1 MASTYL
7 SRTSTSATLATKYTL
22 SFWIKIANVGTDYR
36 IVNQYADANN
46 TAAIYFDA
54 SNNYL
59 NIVDKLSGSTHLDIS
74 TTRKFRDTNAWY
86 HIVIAADTTQSTA
99 ADRLKV
105 YINGVQE
112 TSFSPNTYPSQD
124 ASLGMQTVSASGQR
138 RIGTHNGG
146 NGDFLDGSLA
156 HFHFIDGLAYPASTF
171 GETDSTSGIWVPK
184 TSPSVTYG
192 NNGVFL
198 KFENSA
204 AMGTDSSGNSNTYT
218 VNGTM
223 TQNKDTPSNNF
234 ATLNPLYNPT
244 GSPSFTHGN
253 TTISGYDS
261 GKFYSASTLG
271 VNKGK
276 WYSEY
281 KIHATQSSATIHLG
295 ISSNPEKNS
304 YHNYFPGE
312 DTRSYSWGE
321 FGSTWYNG
329 TGTAQGTTF
338 TTGDIVGIALD
349 VDNSKLYFSKNGSWI
364 SIGGVTGVPTS
375 GATGTGAISI
385 NSADAND
392 GNGFW
397 HFAIGDNSGTYGS
410 DNVINCNFGQGYFG
424 TTAIA
429 SEGTNASGIGKFE
442 YDVPTGYTALSTKGL
457 NE

>member
-1 MASTYL
+1 MASTKL
-7 SRTSTSATLATKYTL
+7 TKTFSGASNRKTMTF
-22 SFWIKIANVGTDYR
+22 SFWVKRGKISSGCYLANAGAGGSPEAGIEFNGDDTFSTW
-36 IVNQYADANN
+36 Q
-46 TAAIYFDA
+46 
-54 SNNYL
+54 S
-59 NIVDKLSGSTHLDIS
+59 SGMSMRP
-74 TTRKFRDTNAWY
+74 TRKFRDPSAWY
-86 HIVIAADTTQSTA
+86 HIVVAIDTTQSTA
-99 ADRLKV
+99 SDRCKIYV
-105 YINGVQE
+105 NGVQE
-112 TSFSPNTYPSQD
+112 TSFVTETYPSQND
-124 ASLGMQTVSASGQR
+124 DLSWNSTATHV
-138 RIGTHNGG
+138 IGAYYSNS
-146 NGDFLDGSLA
+146 NYFDGIMS
-156 HFHFIDGLAYPASTF
+156 HFHFIDGTAYAASDF
-171 GETDSTSGIWVPK
+171 GETDSTTGEWKIK
-184 TSPSVTYG
+184 ASPSVTYG
-192 NNGVFL
+192 TNGFFIL
-198 KFENSA
+198 KNGNSV
-204 AMGTDSSGNSNTYT
+204 TDQSGNSNNFTAT
-218 VNGTM
+218 GNLTN
-223 TQNKDTPSNNF
+223 TEDCPSDNF

-244 GSPSFTHGN
+244 GGPELTNGL
-253 TTISGYDS
+253 TTVTGYDS
-261 GKFYSASTLG
+261 GKFYFASTLG
-271 VNKGK
+271 VTKGK

-281 KIHATQSSATIHLG
+281 KIQATQTSATIHLG

-410 DNVINCNFGQGYFG
+410 DNVINCNFGNGYFG
-424 TTAIA
+424 TTAIS

>member
-234 ATLNPLYNPT
+234 ATLNSLYNPT
-244 GSPSFTHGN
+244 GSPSFTNGLL
-253 TTISGYDS
+253 TVSGYDS

-281 KIHATQSSATIHLG
+281 KIQATQTSATIHL
-295 ISSNPEKNS
+295 
-304 YHNYFPGE
+304 
-312 DTRSYSWGE
+312 
-321 FGSTWYNG
+321 
-329 TGTAQGTTF
+329 
-338 TTGDIVGIALD
+338 DIVGIALD

-375 GATGTGAISI
+375 GSTGTGAISI
-385 NSADAND
+385 NDADAND

-397 HFAIGDNSGTYGS
+397 HFAIGDNSGSYGS
-410 DNVINCNFGQGYFG
+410 DNIINCNFGQGYFG
-424 TTAIA
+424 TTAVA
-429 SEGTNASGIGKFE
+429 SAGTNASDNGIFE

-457 NE
+457 NS

>member
-74 TTRKFRDTNAWY
+74 TTRKFRDTTAWY
-86 HIVIAADTTQSTA
+86 HIVIAADTTQATA

-112 TSFSPNTYPSQD
+112 TSFSPNTYPSQN

-146 NGDFLDGSLA
+146 NA
-156 HFHFIDGLAYPASTF
+156 
-171 GETDSTSGIWVPK
+171 DSESGIWVPK

-234 ATLNPLYNPT
+234 ATLNSLYNPT
-244 GSPSFTHGN
+244 GSPSFTNGLL
-253 TTISGYDS
+253 TVSGYDS

-281 KIHATQSSATIHLG
+281 KIQATQTSATIHLG
-295 ISSNPEKNS
+295 ISSNP
-304 YHNYFPGE
+304 
-312 DTRSYSWGE
+312 
-321 FGSTWYNG
+321 
-329 TGTAQGTTF
+329 
-338 TTGDIVGIALD
+338 
-349 VDNSKLYFSKNGSWI
+349 
-364 SIGGVTGVPTS
+364 
-375 GATGTGAISI
+375 
-385 NSADAND
+385 DAND

-397 HFAIGDNSGTYGS
+397 HFAIGDNSGSYGS
-410 DNVINCNFGQGYFG
+410 DNIINCNFGQGYFG
-424 TTAIA
+424 TTAVA
-429 SEGTNASGIGKFE
+429 SAGTNASDNGIFE

-457 NE
+457 NS